1 MFTRLVS
8 TDTIHRSQNEL
19 AVVLDMIHVFSDVR
33 RLRFEVKG
41 LERRVEG
48 LGLGV

>member
-1 MFTRLVS
+1 MFSRLFS
-8 TDTIHRSQNEL
+8 TDTIHHSRFNLVGVPQML
-19 AVVLDMIHVFSDVR
+19 HVFGDVR

-48 LGLGV
+48 LGLAV